1 MFISSLPIIH
11 SFLFLPILSA
21 GVALTYF
28 TIKVSFYWTLFTYG
42 FMFGIGVGIAYA
54 TPMGCAMKV
63 IDCLTAIVMIYI
75 DIFKY
80 KPQYITTIVLYQ
92 YIYIDFV
99 LYNP

>member
-1 MFISSLPIIH
+1 MQLIKILRQKTKLTTDIGNVYFKSPNNPL
-11 SFLFLPILSA
+11 FFFLPILSA

-63 IDCLTAIVMIYI
+63 IDCLTTIVMIYM
-75 DIFKY
+75 DIL
-80 KPQYITTIVLYQ
+80 QI
-92 YIYIDFV
+92 
-99 LYNP
+99 